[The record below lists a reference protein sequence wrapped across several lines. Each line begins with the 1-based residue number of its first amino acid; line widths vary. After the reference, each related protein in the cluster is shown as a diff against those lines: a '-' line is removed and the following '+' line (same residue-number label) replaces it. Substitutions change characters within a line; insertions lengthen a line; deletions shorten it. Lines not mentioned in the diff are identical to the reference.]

1 MSELLNLA
9 IKAAISAGGEIM
21 KFYSSN
27 SQALKVCLKDDSS
40 PLTSADLAA
49 NEVILKELSK
59 SGIKICSEESI
70 LQESD
75 KDEFW
80 LVDPL
85 DGTKEF
91 LARNGEFCVCIALI
105 KEARPVLGVIFIP
118 VSKELFYA
126 DENGAFKEILG
137 ANDEVIE
144 KQDLNEKAKSLNNF
158 IFSSR
163 RGETKRATLIRDSL
177 NLEQKCIGSAIKFCR
192 LAELGGIYVRFSPSY
207 LWDNAAGEAVVK
219 FSGGKVLNASD
230 RCEPSYKLAD
240 LKSPFYVAFGKNALG
255 LEDEVFKLIE
265 QGR

>member
-27 SQALKVCLKDDSS
+27 SQALKVCPKDDSS

-137 ANDEVIE
+137 ANDEVVARD
-144 KQDLNEKAKSLNNF
+144 DLNEKAKSLNNF

-163 RGETKRATLIRDSL
+163 RGETKRVTLIRDSL
-177 NLEQKCIGSAIKFCR
+177 NLEQK
-192 LAELGGIYVRFSPSY
+192 
-207 LWDNAAGEAVVK
+207 
-219 FSGGKVLNASD
+219 
-230 RCEPSYKLAD
+230 
-240 LKSPFYVAFGKNALG
+240 
-255 LEDEVFKLIE
+255 
-265 QGR
+265 

>member
-70 LQESD
+70 LQDSD
-75 KDEFW
+75 K
-80 LVDPL
+80 
-85 DGTKEF
+85 F

-137 ANDEVIE
+137 ANDEVVE

-163 RGETKRATLIRDSL
+163 RGETKRVTLIRDSL

-240 LKSPFYVAFGKNALG
+240 LKSPFYVAFGKNALS
-255 LEDEVFKLIE
+255 LEDEVFRLIE

>member
-9 IKAAISAGGEIM
+9 IKAAI
-21 KFYSSN
+21 
-27 SQALKVCLKDDSS
+27 S

-126 DENGAFKEILG
+126 DENG
-137 ANDEVIE
+137 VE

-163 RGETKRATLIRDSL
+163 RGETKRAELIRDSL

-240 LKSPFYVAFGKNALG
+240 LKSPFYVAFGKNALS
-255 LEDEVFKLIE
+255 LEDEVFRLIE

>member
-1 MSELLNLA
+1 MSFLSQLA
-9 IKAAISAGGEIM
+9 
-21 KFYSSN
+21 
-27 SQALKVCLKDDSS
+27 
-40 PLTSADLAA
+40 
-49 NEVILKELSK
+49 K
-59 SGIKICSEESI
+59 S
-70 LQESD
+70 
-75 KDEFW
+75 F
-80 LVDPL
+80 
-85 DGTKEF
+85 
-91 LARNGEFCVCIALI
+91 
-105 KEARPVLGVIFIP
+105 
-118 VSKELFYA
+118 FYA

-144 KQDLNEKAKSLNNF
+144 KQDLNEKTKSLNNF

-163 RGETKRATLIRDSL
+163 RGETKKVELIRDSL

-207 LWDNAAGEAVVK
+207 LWGQCCRWGGSEN

-240 LKSPFYVAFGKNALG
+240 LKSPFYVAFGKNALS